1 MKKKILSSL
10 ISGKLLAVFCL
21 LSCSDNNDPITE
33 EPDPE
38 EPGIEVVEPEL
49 FRANRI
55 FIRHGLQLQCR
66 VATDNYEL
74 GGKAGQPAY
83 NLSIPDWKLTGF
95 TGPTFYGPP
104 LINTSYFKEFPDS
117 QWAIAKAPHADQLKK
132 GPTDYEK
139 KNGFLSE
146 DQLKYLNNLT
156 TICFGDEEH
165 YSFEVAKFLKEW
177 YDVARRLYPD
187 VLVHNNQYPNQW
199 TRENLLTYIKLA
211 KPDLLTYDWYYFHTW
226 DKDNYIGAKDMA
238 GHLAEYRDLALGGW
252 EGNKKDYMA
261 FGQYSQGYVN
271 EGTYKLTE
279 SQLRLYYYMTWTF
292 GGKWLNWFRF
302 LQGDGYGGQ
311 TAPTD
316 WSLLLEQ
323 GMPGHPTKHMDWV
336 NRCNRE
342 SLHIGDY
349 LVRLKTTD
357 VRYVP
362 GTTKYTEGKP
372 GMISVLNPEA
382 SFLKKAEGRIVSE
395 PEEGADLY
403 VGFFDVIPKE
413 EQGDPGFFKEGEKTF
428 FMVTNGY
435 ASKLEEEATPLT
447 QRVRLGIDLAE
458 AGATNCCW
466 INPETGKKEPLEA
479 IGKEDDTTYFQV
491 DLQGGSGALFMVE

>member
-55 FIRHGLQLQCR
+55 FIRHGLQLQCW

-226 DKDNYIGAKDMA
+226 DKDNYIGA
-238 GHLAEYRDLALGGW
+238 
-252 EGNKKDYMA
+252 
-261 FGQYSQGYVN
+261 
-271 EGTYKLTE
+271 
-279 SQLRLYYYMTWTF
+279 
-292 GGKWLNWFRF
+292 
-302 LQGDGYGGQ
+302 
-311 TAPTD
+311 
-316 WSLLLEQ
+316 
-323 GMPGHPTKHMDWV
+323 
-336 NRCNRE
+336 
-342 SLHIGDY
+342 
-349 LVRLKTTD
+349 
-357 VRYVP
+357 
-362 GTTKYTEGKP
+362 
-372 GMISVLNPEA
+372 
-382 SFLKKAEGRIVSE
+382 
-395 PEEGADLY
+395 
-403 VGFFDVIPKE
+403 
-413 EQGDPGFFKEGEKTF
+413 
-428 FMVTNGY
+428 
-435 ASKLEEEATPLT
+435 
-447 QRVRLGIDLAE
+447 
-458 AGATNCCW
+458 
-466 INPETGKKEPLEA
+466 
-479 IGKEDDTTYFQV
+479 
-491 DLQGGSGALFMVE
+491 

>member
-1 MKKKILSSL
+1 MKKHWT
-10 ISGKLLAVFCL
+10 LLAAFFL
-21 LSCSDNNDPITE
+21 LSCSDNEGLGKE
-33 EPDPE
+33 EPKPE
-38 EPGIEVVEPEL
+38 EPTIEAVEPEV
-49 FRANRI
+49 FRANRMLI
-55 FIRHGLQLQCR
+55 KHGLQLQCW

-132 GPTDYEK
+132 GPTDYEE

-146 DQLKYLNNLT
+146 DQLKYLGNLT
-156 TICFGDEEH
+156 TICFGDEEN
-165 YSFEVAKFLKEW
+165 YSFELAKLLKKW

-187 VLVHNNQYPNQW
+187 ALLHNNQFAGQW
-199 TRENLLTYIKLA
+199 SRNDMLTYIKLA

-226 DKDNYIGAKDMA
+226 DADNYIGAKDMA
-238 GHLAEYRDLALGGW
+238 GHLCEYRNLALGGW
-252 EGNKKDYMA
+252 QGDKKDYMA
-261 FGQYSQGYVN
+261 FGQYSLGFVN

-323 GMPGHPTKHMDWV
+323 GMPGQPTKYMDWV
-336 NRCNRE
+336 NRCNQE
-342 SLHIGDY
+342 SKYIGDY

-357 VRYVP
+357 VRYVA
-362 GTTKYTEGKP
+362 GTKKYTEGIP
-372 GMISVLNPEA
+372 ASMSPLNPS
-382 SFLKKAEGRIVSE
+382 SFLKKVSGKMITE
-395 PEEGADLY
+395 PKEGADIY

-413 EQGDPGFFKEGEKTF
+413 EHGDPAFFAGCGKAF
-428 FMVTNGY
+428 FMLTNGS
-435 ASKLEEEATPLT
+435 ASKKEETADGLT
-447 QRVRLGIDLAE
+447 QRITFGVDLSEKNATRCYWID
-458 AGATNCCW
+458 
-466 INPETGKKEPLEA
+466 PRTGKREELQI
-479 IGKEDDTTYFQV
+479 IGEEENVTYFEV
-491 DLQGGSGALFMVE
+491 ELWGGSGALFILD